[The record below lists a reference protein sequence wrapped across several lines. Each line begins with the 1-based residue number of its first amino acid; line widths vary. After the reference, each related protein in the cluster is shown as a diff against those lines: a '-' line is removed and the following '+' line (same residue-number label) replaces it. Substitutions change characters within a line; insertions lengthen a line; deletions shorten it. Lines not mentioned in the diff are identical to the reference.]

1 MLHTLVR
8 DHQFQISYD
17 ITTMRAPLETII
29 IGILVCAS
37 IINLARFFENTMG
50 MPPREAQDVG
60 IWEKRLLGIRGALI
74 RAGYGSG
81 DIGYMPIN
89 VFKGSRMTTQEDIN
103 WVMTRYVMIP
113 LNVRQNTMDVPFVIF
128 DYTGTAQPEV
138 PTGFVTE
145 FDSVDGLLLLRKVQ
159 AQ

>member
-1 MLHTLVR
+1 
-8 DHQFQISYD
+8 
-17 ITTMRAPLETII
+17 
-29 IGILVCAS
+29 
-37 IINLARFFENTMG
+37 

-60 IWEKRLLGIRGALI
+60 IWENRLSGIRHALI
-74 RAGYGSG
+74 QAGYSG

-89 VFKGSRMTTQEDIN
+89 VFKGSRMTPQEDVN
-103 WVMTRYVMIP
+103 WVVTRYAMIP

-128 DYTGTAQPEV
+128 DYTGTAQPEI
-138 PTGFVTE
+138 PNGFVTE

>member
-1 MLHTLVR
+1 
-8 DHQFQISYD
+8 
-17 ITTMRAPLETII
+17 MRAALETII

-37 IINLARFFENTMG
+37 LINLARFFENAIG

-60 IWEKRLLGIRGALI
+60 IWENRLSGIRHALI
-74 RAGYGSG
+74 QAGYSG

-89 VFKGSRMTTQEDIN
+89 VFKGSRMTPQEDVN
-103 WVMTRYVMIP
+103 WVVTRYAMIP

-128 DYTGTAQPEV
+128 DYTGTAQPEI
-138 PTGFVTE
+138 PNGFVRE